1 MLKSDQLKQARAKK
15 AEAAQAILDKASDTY
30 KLTAEDKAAAK
41 ALTAEVSDYTDQIES
56 QLKIEAA
63 LRDAPPP
70 ARPTPVLD
78 ANGNTPG
85 GRVWSPAFTLK
96 AFTKPHAG
104 RTPEQNAYRAGKWLD
119 AVLNGNQR
127 SLQYCQEN
135 GVFGYGTQ
143 QVQNAVHEEGTNS
156 TGGYLVPDEFER
168 SVINLRDTYGVARR
182 FCDVKNM
189 TSDVHLQPKRLT
201 GLTATARGES
211 VAVTESNKTWGL
223 VQMTAKSWDVLSKF
237 TRELNED
244 AIISMADD
252 LAEEM
257 GLAFAYAEDNS
268 LMNGDG
274 SATYNGISG
283 LYTIW
288 FNQWASSESWKGGVT
303 TATHDLPTEIDAT
316 DLAKLIGQ
324 VAPWAKQTGRC
335 AWFCSPE
342 YAAAIFDRLTGA
354 AGGNN
359 AADIAAGRPRTYS
372 GYPVIEVLTAPAND
386 YTTAQDEKPMVWFG
400 DMRSA
405 VRFGNRRGMTV
416 QILNELYAANG
427 QIGVIGS
434 ERFDLNVHNYG
445 TTSVKSPLVAF
456 MGETS

>member
-1 MLKSDQLKQARAKK
+1 MKKSDQLKALRAQK
-15 AEAAQAILDKASDTY
+15 AEEAEKLLNGAAPS
-30 KLTAEDKAAAK
+30 AEDKTKAQALIDEVK
-41 ALTAEVSDYTDQIES
+41 ALGPQIEN
-56 QLKIEAA
+56 QLTIEAA
-63 LRDAPPP
+63 LLDKPAAPPAATLP
-70 ARPTPVLD
+70 RLD
-78 ANGNTPG
+78 ENGNTPG
-85 GRVWSPAFTLK
+85 ARVWSPASKLK
-96 AFTKPHAG
+96 AFTKDHSG
-104 RTPEQNAYRAGKWLD
+104 RKAEENAFRAGKWLD
-119 AVLNGNQR
+119 ATINGNPK
-127 SLQYCQEN
+127 SLKYCQEH
-135 GVFGYGTQ
+135 GIFSYGTQ
-143 QVQNAVHEEGTNS
+143 IVNAVHEEGTNS

-168 SVINLRDTYGVARR
+168 AVINLRDTYGISRQ
-182 FCDVKNM
+182 FCDVKAM
-189 TSDVHLQPKRLT
+189 SSDVHLQPKRLT

-223 VQMTAKSWDVLSKF
+223 VQMTAKSWDILSKF

-244 AIISMADD
+244 AVIGMADD

-268 LMNGDG
+268 LFNGDG

-288 FNQWASSESWKGGVT
+288 FAQWAASESWKGGVT

-316 DLAKLIGQ
+316 DLGKVMGQ

-342 YAAAIFDRLTGA
+342 YASAIFDRLTGA

-359 AADIAAGRPRTYS
+359 AFDLAAGRPRKYA
-372 GYPVIEVLTAPAND
+372 GYPVIECLTAPAND

-427 QIGVIGS
+427 QIGIIGS